1 VAGRYATAICA
12 VLLTLAGLS
21 AAAAQSRATAPA
33 ALPVATDIRLAGDD
47 NQTRLV
53 MDVTATIGLRAFTLA
68 DPYRVIIDIP
78 QTVFQLPA
86 KAGDSGR
93 GLIKAY
99 RYGLVMAGGSRI
111 VIDVT
116 KPVRIEKATVLDSHG
131 GEPAR
136 LVLDLSATD
145 REAFMRHLALD
156 RSAMRTSIAVP
167 ALTRPQDKRTG
178 DPRPLIVIDPGHG
191 GPDTGTKAGGG
202 EIMEKNVVLDFSLT
216 LRDQLEKSGRY
227 RVVMTRTD
235 DTFIPLAERV
245 KFARQRQAEL
255 FISVHADALPK
266 SEGDVQGATIYTLSD
281 TASDAEAAVHL
292 LSHAAPSDG
301 VSWIPTTGGLLP
313 CAKFPPDILAA
324 LEAVAVAATPTAALE
339 ALGGVCVLTA
349 QREFFVGAKAVSA
362 AIDAFLS
369 ARPGTRNH
377 PIIINRNDPETG
389 LRNGTVGVFHRDD
402 VYDWL
407 AAATERGEQFD
418 IVFSSYGAICWLS
431 DLSTWAKGIATVL
444 KPGGRF
450 ALVEFHPSLQ
460 ALEEGWTPRYNA
472 IGGQREDWSEGIGDY
487 VGFMGDTLAPAGS
500 GTGVVD
506 FKNPEPSVEFA
517 WSVAEV
523 VTALLDAGLELRTL
537 REYPYSNGF
546 TPFHG
551 FKELPGRRFTTP
563 DDRPNIPM
571 MYGVMATKPA
581 G

>member
-1 VAGRYATAICA
+1 MAGRYATAICA
-12 VLLTLAGLS
+12 ALLTLAGLS

-281 TASDAEAAVHL
+281 TASDAEAAKLAEDENRSDVIAGIDLAKEPDDVADIL
-292 LSHAAPSDG
+292 LDLAHRETKTFSHAFARLLVGEMKSTVRLHKKPLKSAGFVVLKAPDVPSVLIELGYMTNKSDLK
-301 VSWIPTTGGLLP
+301 LLTSDIWR
-313 CAKFPPDILAA
+313 AKAA
-324 LEAVAVAATPTAALE
+324 QTM
-339 ALGGVCVLTA
+339 
-349 QREFFVGAKAVSA
+349 AKAVEQ
-362 AIDAFLS
+362 FF
-369 ARPGTRNH
+369 RTRLAGA
-377 PIIINRNDPETG
+377 E
-389 LRNGTVGVFHRDD
+389 
-402 VYDWL
+402 
-407 AAATERGEQFD
+407 AAA
-418 IVFSSYGAICWLS
+418 
-431 DLSTWAKGIATVL
+431 
-444 KPGGRF
+444 
-450 ALVEFHPSLQ
+450 
-460 ALEEGWTPRYNA
+460 
-472 IGGQREDWSEGIGDY
+472 
-487 VGFMGDTLAPAGS
+487 
-500 GTGVVD
+500 
-506 FKNPEPSVEFA
+506 
-517 WSVAEV
+517 
-523 VTALLDAGLELRTL
+523 
-537 REYPYSNGF
+537 
-546 TPFHG
+546 
-551 FKELPGRRFTTP
+551 GRR
-563 DDRPNIPM
+563 
-571 MYGVMATKPA
+571 
-581 G
+581 

>member
-1 VAGRYATAICA
+1 LAGRFATAICA
-12 VLLTLAGLS
+12 GVLTLAGLS

-47 NQTRLV
+47 KATRLV

-68 DPYRVIIDIP
+68 DPYRVVIDIP

-116 KPVRIEKATVLDSHG
+116 KPVRIEKATMLDARS

-136 LVLDLSATD
+136 LVLDLAATD

-156 RSAMRTSIAVP
+156 RSAMRTSVAIP
-167 ALTRPQDKRTG
+167 SLTRPQDKRSG

-216 LRDQLEKSGRY
+216 LRDQLEKIGRY

-281 TASDAEAAVHL
+281 TASDAEAAKLAEAENRSDVIAGIDLANEPDDVADIL
-292 LSHAAPSDG
+292 LDLAHRETKTFSHAFARLLVGEMKSTVRLHRKPLKSAGFVVLKAPDVPSVLIELGYMTNRQDLK
-301 VSWIPTTGGLLP
+301 LLTS
-313 CAKFPPDILAA
+313 
-324 LEAVAVAATPTAALE
+324 EVW
-339 ALGGVCVLTA
+339 
-349 QREFFVGAKAVSA
+349 RAKAAKTMV
-362 AIDAFLS
+362 
-369 ARPGTRNH
+369 
-377 PIIINRNDPETG
+377 
-389 LRNGTVGVFHRDD
+389 
-402 VYDWL
+402 L
-407 AAATERGEQFD
+407 AVEQF
-418 IVFSSYGAICWLS
+418 FRTRLAGA
-431 DLSTWAKGIATVL
+431 
-444 KPGGRF
+444 
-450 ALVEFHPSLQ
+450 
-460 ALEEGWTPRYNA
+460 
-472 IGGQREDWSEGIGDY
+472 
-487 VGFMGDTLAPAGS
+487 
-500 GTGVVD
+500 GT
-506 FKNPEPSVEFA
+506 SA
-517 WSVAEV
+517 
-523 VTALLDAGLELRTL
+523 
-537 REYPYSNGF
+537 
-546 TPFHG
+546 
-551 FKELPGRRFTTP
+551 GRR
-563 DDRPNIPM
+563 
-571 MYGVMATKPA
+571 
-581 G
+581 

>member
-1 VAGRYATAICA
+1 SGGST
-12 VLLTLAGLS
+12 LHPEELELAGNVTGRRLLHLQCNCGQDTLSFARLGADVTGVDISDAAIEVARQLS
-21 AAAAQSRATAPA
+21 A
-33 ALPVATDIRLAGDD
+33 DAG
-47 NQTRLV
+47 
-53 MDVTATIGLRAFTLA
+53 
-68 DPYRVIIDIP
+68 IP
-78 QTVFQLPA
+78 
-86 KAGDSGR
+86 
-93 GLIKAY
+93 
-99 RYGLVMAGGSRI
+99 
-111 VIDVT
+111 
-116 KPVRIEKATVLDSHG
+116 
-131 GEPAR
+131 
-136 LVLDLSATD
+136 
-145 REAFMRHLALD
+145 
-156 RSAMRTSIAVP
+156 
-167 ALTRPQDKRTG
+167 
-178 DPRPLIVIDPGHG
+178 
-191 GPDTGTKAGGG
+191 
-202 EIMEKNVVLDFSLT
+202 
-216 LRDQLEKSGRY
+216 
-227 RVVMTRTD
+227 
-235 DTFIPLAERV
+235 
-245 KFARQRQAEL
+245 
-255 FISVHADALPK
+255 
-266 SEGDVQGATIYTLSD
+266 GA
-281 TASDAEAAVHL
+281 
-292 LSHAAPSDG
+292 
-301 VSWIPTTGGLLP
+301 
-313 CAKFPPDILAA
+313 
-324 LEAVAVAATPTAALE
+324 
-339 ALGGVCVLTA
+339 
-349 QREFFVGAKAVSA
+349 
-362 AIDAFLS
+362 
-369 ARPGTRNH
+369 
-377 PIIINRNDPETG
+377 
-389 LRNGTVGVFHRDD
+389 FHRDD

>member
-1 VAGRYATAICA
+1 VASRFATAICA
-12 VLLTLAGLS
+12 GVLTLAGLS

-47 NQTRLV
+47 RQTRLV

-68 DPYRVIIDIP
+68 DPYRVVIDIP

-116 KPVRIEKATVLDSHG
+116 KPVRIEKATMLDARS

-136 LVLDLSATD
+136 LVLDLAATD

-156 RSAMRTSIAVP
+156 RSAMRTSVAIP
-167 ALTRPQDKRTG
+167 SLTRPQDKRCG

-216 LRDQLEKSGRY
+216 LRDQLEKIGRY

-281 TASDAEAAVHL
+281 TASDAEAAKLAEAENRSDVIAGIDLANEPDDVADIL
-292 LSHAAPSDG
+292 LDLAHRETKTFSHAFARLLVGEMKSTVRLHRKPLKSAGFVVLKAPDVPSVLIELGYMTNRQDLK
-301 VSWIPTTGGLLP
+301 LLTS
-313 CAKFPPDILAA
+313 
-324 LEAVAVAATPTAALE
+324 EVW
-339 ALGGVCVLTA
+339 
-349 QREFFVGAKAVSA
+349 RAKAAKTMV
-362 AIDAFLS
+362 
-369 ARPGTRNH
+369 
-377 PIIINRNDPETG
+377 
-389 LRNGTVGVFHRDD
+389 
-402 VYDWL
+402 L
-407 AAATERGEQFD
+407 AVEQF
-418 IVFSSYGAICWLS
+418 FRTRLAGA
-431 DLSTWAKGIATVL
+431 
-444 KPGGRF
+444 
-450 ALVEFHPSLQ
+450 
-460 ALEEGWTPRYNA
+460 
-472 IGGQREDWSEGIGDY
+472 
-487 VGFMGDTLAPAGS
+487 
-500 GTGVVD
+500 GT
-506 FKNPEPSVEFA
+506 SA
-517 WSVAEV
+517 
-523 VTALLDAGLELRTL
+523 
-537 REYPYSNGF
+537 
-546 TPFHG
+546 
-551 FKELPGRRFTTP
+551 GRR
-563 DDRPNIPM
+563 
-571 MYGVMATKPA
+571 
-581 G
+581 